1 MKPITL
7 FLSLSLLAGLSFG
20 LTSEVKAQTPFFGS
34 DASVVPALGVPVPT
48 FYNKE
53 DVKTYM
59 RTLLSTY
66 PQPGYVLPVSLR
78 GGTSEA
84 SIELLNKRFPE
95 FVGLQGEKLVD
106 AVFASPYRYQE
117 MMRDAMAIRDF
128 YHPEWRQ
135 QRSK

>member
-1 MKPITL
+1 MKTFTP
-7 FLSLSLLAGLSFG
+7 FLAVLLLIGFSTGFTAKLH
-20 LTSEVKAQTPFFGS
+20 AQTPFFGS